1 MTPLVHLKGAF
12 RDIKSESQ
20 DTDQE
25 LGTLYNIP
33 SKLNY
38 FYHTLTYT

>member
-12 RDIKSESQ
+12 RDIKSKFQ

-25 LGTLYNIP
+25 PGILYNIP

-38 FYHTLTYT
+38 FYHTLTDT